1 MGDKK
6 MEILSTGEKIKR
18 ARIYKGI
25 TLKDLCEDKI
35 SISKM
40 SCIENGK
47 VKADKEIIKFIAEK
61 IDLDYEYLIQDVY
74 EQIVENLSLIKEHKN
89 RDEDIEENIK
99 HNLYY
104 AVEYKYYE
112 LAFELIHILFV
123 YYLKEKKYEK
133 IQLIISQY
141 YDLYQKNNEDK
152 NTIIYFGDMAKYLLE
167 SKEYNEAIAY
177 YNKLREII
185 DVESDEGKEEYANIT
200 YNEGLCYAKTDNEEK
215 AYELLS
221 EAVKYSD
228 YLKDNISNGKVF
240 EAFALV
246 SIRLRKD
253 NVEEYK
259 EKAYEMQKGNPIFL
273 ASAKGEYSR
282 AYFAVNENEI
292 AKKEL
297 MEAIKI
303 FPSHNKSKFVQF
315 LNESIESLY
324 KNKEYDLAYELT
336 DRALDLSIETDDIK
350 LIERA
355 YYFKG
360 SILQRQSKFREA
372 EMYMN
377 LSMDSLF
384 KFGTKEQRKLR
395 YLDMANMYYN
405 LGEYKESIKYFT
417 LAMEKDKIM

>member
-1 MGDKK
+1 

-74 EQIVENLSLIKEHKN
+74 EQIVENLSLIKEHKSK
-89 RDEDIEENIK
+89 DEDIEENIK

-123 YYLKEKKYEK
+123 YYLDEKKYEK

-152 NTIIYFGDMAKYLLE
+152 NTIVYFGDMAKYLLK

-177 YNKLREII
+177 YSKLRELI
-185 DVESDEGKEEYANIT
+185 DLESDEGKELYDKIT
-200 YNEGLCYAKTDNEEK
+200 YNEGICYCKTDNEEK

-221 EAVKYSD
+221 ESVKYSD
-228 YLKDNISNGKVF
+228 CLKDNISKGKVY

-246 SIRLRKD
+246 GIRLGKD
-253 NVEEYK
+253 SVEEYK
-259 EKAYEMQKGNPIFL
+259 SKAYEMQKGNPILL
-273 ASAKGEYSR
+273 ASAKGEYSK
-282 AYFAVNENEI
+282 AYFAVGENET
-292 AKKEL
+292 AKKEM
-297 MEAIKI
+297 MEAIEI
-303 FPSHNKSKFVQF
+303 FPSHNKSKYVQF

-324 KNKEYDLAYELT
+324 KYKEYDLAYELT
-336 DRALDLSIETDDIK
+336 DQALDLSIETGDIK
-350 LIERA
+350 LIEKA

-360 SILQRQSKFREA
+360 SILQRQNKFREA

-384 KFGTKEQRKLR
+384 KFGTKEQRKQR

-405 LGEYKESIKYFT
+405 LGETKESIKYFT
-417 LAMEKDKIM
+417 LAMDKEKVM

>member
-1 MGDKK
+1 

-74 EQIVENLSLIKEHKN
+74 EQIVENLSLIKEHKSK
-89 RDEDIEENIK
+89 DEDIEENIK

-123 YYLKEKKYEK
+123 YYLDEKKYEK

-141 YDLYQKNNEDK
+141 YDLYEKNNEDK
-152 NTIIYFGDMAKYLLE
+152 NTIVYFGDMAKYLLK

-177 YNKLREII
+177 YSKLRELI
-185 DVESDEGKEEYANIT
+185 DLESDEGKESYDKIT
-200 YNEGLCYAKTDNEEK
+200 YNEGICYCKTDNEEK

-221 EAVKYSD
+221 ESVKYSD
-228 YLKDNISNGKVF
+228 CLKDNISKGKVY

-246 SIRLRKD
+246 GIRLGKD
-253 NVEEYK
+253 SVEEYK
-259 EKAYEMQKGNPIFL
+259 SKAYEMQKGNPILL
-273 ASAKGEYSR
+273 ASAKGEYSK
-282 AYFAVNENEI
+282 AYFAVGENET
-292 AKKEL
+292 AKKEM
-297 MEAIKI
+297 MEAIEI
-303 FPSHNKSKFVQF
+303 FPSHNKSKYVQF

-324 KNKEYDLAYELT
+324 KYKEYDLAYELT
-336 DRALDLSIETDDIK
+336 DQALDLSIETGDIK
-350 LIERA
+350 LIEKA

-360 SILQRQSKFREA
+360 SILQRQNKFREA

-384 KFGTKEQRKLR
+384 KFGTKEQRKQR
-395 YLDMANMYYN
+395 YLDIANMYYN
-405 LGEYKESIKYFT
+405 LGETKESIKYFT
-417 LAMEKDKIM
+417 LAMDKEKVM

>member
-1 MGDKK
+1 

-18 ARIYKGI
+18 TRIYKGI

-74 EQIVENLSLIKEHKN
+74 EQIVENLSLIKEN
-89 RDEDIEENIK
+89 RNKDEDIEENIK

-123 YYLKEKKYEK
+123 YYLDEKKYEK
-133 IQLIISQY
+133 VQLIISQY
-141 YDLYQKNNEDK
+141 YDLYEKNNEEK

-177 YNKLREII
+177 YSKLREFI
-185 DVESDEGKEEYANIT
+185 DVESEEGKEAYAQIT
-200 YNEGLCYAKTDNEEK
+200 YNEGICYCKTNNEEK

-228 YLKDNISNGKVF
+228 CLKNNITKGKVY

-246 SIRLRKD
+246 CIRMGKD
-253 NVEEYK
+253 RIEEYK
-259 EKAYEMQKGNPIFL
+259 NNAYEMQKGNPILL
-273 ASAKGEYSR
+273 ASAKGEYSK
-282 AYFAVNENEI
+282 AYFIAGENEI
-292 AKKEL
+292 AKKEM
-297 MEAIKI
+297 MEAVEI
-303 FPSHNKSKFVQF
+303 FPSHNKAKYVQF

-324 KNKEYDLAYELT
+324 KYKEYELAYKLT
-336 DRALDLSIETDDIK
+336 DQALDLSIETGDIK

-360 SILQRQSKFREA
+360 SILQRQSRFREA

-384 KFGTKEQRKLR
+384 KFGTKEQRRQR

-405 LGEYKESIKYFT
+405 LGETKESIKYFT
-417 LAMEKDKIM
+417 LAMDKERAM

>member
-1 MGDKK
+1 

-74 EQIVENLSLIKEHKN
+74 EQIVENLSLIKERRNK
-89 RDEDIEENIK
+89 DEDIEENIK

-112 LAFELIHILFV
+112 LAFELVHILFG
-123 YYLKEKKYEK
+123 YYLEEKKNEK

-152 NTIIYFGDMAKYLLE
+152 NTIIYFGDMAKYLLQ

-177 YNKLREII
+177 YEKLREII
-185 DVESDEGKEEYANIT
+185 DIESDEGKEEYAMIT
-200 YNEGLCYAKTDNEEK
+200 YNEGVCYAKTENQEK

-228 YLKDNISNGKVF
+228 CLKDDISKGKVF
-240 EAFALV
+240 EAYALV
-246 SIRLRKD
+246 GIRLGK
-253 NVEEYK
+253 NNIEEYK
-259 EKAYEMQKGNPIFL
+259 VKSDEMQKGNPILL
-273 ASAKGEYSR
+273 ASAKGEYCK
-282 AYFAVNENEI
+282 AYFAAQKNEI

-297 MEAIKI
+297 MEAIDI
-303 FPSHNKSKFVQF
+303 FPSHNKAKFVQF
-315 LNESIESLY
+315 LNESIETLY
-324 KNKEYDLAYELT
+324 KYKEYDLAYELT
-336 DRALDLSIETDDIK
+336 DQALDLSIETDDIK

-360 SILQRQSKFREA
+360 SILQRQNRFREA

-384 KFGTKEQRKLR
+384 KFGTKEQRKQR

-405 LGEYKESIKYFT
+405 LGEHKESIKYFT
-417 LAMEKDKIM
+417 LAMDKDKLM

>member
-1 MGDKK
+1 

-74 EQIVENLSLIKEHKN
+74 EQIVENLSLIKEHRSK
-89 RDEDIEENIK
+89 DEDIEENIK

-104 AVEYKYYE
+104 AVEYQYFE
-112 LAFELIHILFV
+112 LAFELIHILFC
-123 YYLKEKKYEK
+123 YYLEEKKYEK
-133 IQLIISQY
+133 VQLIISQY

-152 NTIIYFGDMAKYLLE
+152 NTVIYFGDMAKYLLQ

-177 YNKLREII
+177 YSKLRELV
-185 DVESDEGKEEYANIT
+185 DVETDEGKEIYAKIT
-200 YNEGLCYAKTDNEEK
+200 YSEGICLSKTGHDED
-215 AYELLS
+215 AYELLNES
-221 EAVKYSD
+221 VRYFD
-228 YLKDNISNGKVF
+228 YLKDNISKGKVC

-246 SIRLRKD
+246 SIRLGKD
-253 NVEEYK
+253 KVK
-259 EKAYEMQKGNPIFL
+259 EFKDKAYEMQKDNPIL
-273 ASAKGEYSR
+273 LSSSKGEYAK
-282 AYFAVNENEI
+282 AYFAVNENET
-292 AKKEL
+292 AKKEM
-297 MEAIKI
+297 MEAVEI
-303 FPSHNKSKFVQF
+303 FPSHNKSKYVQF
-315 LNESIESLY
+315 LNEAIDTLY
-324 KNKEYDLAYELT
+324 KFKEYELAYELT
-336 DRALDLSIETDDIK
+336 DQALDLSIETGDIK

-360 SILQRQSKFREA
+360 SILQRQKKYREA

-377 LSMDSLF
+377 LSMDS
-384 KFGTKEQRKLR
+384 
-395 YLDMANMYYN
+395 
-405 LGEYKESIKYFT
+405 
-417 LAMEKDKIM
+417 

>member
-1 MGDKK
+1 

-74 EQIVENLSLIKEHKN
+74 EQIVENLSLIKEHRSK
-89 RDEDIEENIK
+89 DEDIEENIK

-104 AVEYKYYE
+104 AVEYQYFE
-112 LAFELIHILFV
+112 LAFELIHILFC
-123 YYLKEKKYEK
+123 YYLEEKKYEK
-133 IQLIISQY
+133 VQLIISQY

-152 NTIIYFGDMAKYLLE
+152 NTVIYFGDMAKYLLQ

-177 YNKLREII
+177 YSKLRELV
-185 DVESDEGKEEYANIT
+185 DVETDEGKEIYAKIT
-200 YNEGLCYAKTDNEEK
+200 YSEGICLSKTGHDED
-215 AYELLS
+215 AYELLNES
-221 EAVKYSD
+221 VRYFD
-228 YLKDNISNGKVF
+228 YLKDNISKGKVC

-246 SIRLRKD
+246 SIRLGKD
-253 NVEEYK
+253 KVK
-259 EKAYEMQKGNPIFL
+259 EFKDKAYEMQKDNPIL
-273 ASAKGEYSR
+273 LSSSKGEYAK
-282 AYFAVNENEI
+282 AYFAVNENET
-292 AKKEL
+292 AKKEM
-297 MEAIKI
+297 MEAVEI
-303 FPSHNKSKFVQF
+303 FPSHNKSKYVQF
-315 LNESIESLY
+315 LNEAIDTLY
-324 KNKEYDLAYELT
+324 KFKEYELAYELT
-336 DRALDLSIETDDIK
+336 DQALDLSIETGDIK

-360 SILQRQSKFREA
+360 SILQRQKKYREA

-384 KFGTKEQRKLR
+384 KFGTKEQRKQR
-395 YLDMANMYYN
+395 YLDMANMYFN
-405 LGEYKESIKYFT
+405 LGETRESIKYFT
-417 LAMEKDKIM
+417 LAIDKEKNM

>member
-1 MGDKK
+1 

-123 YYLKEKKYEK
+123 YYLEEKKYEK
-133 IQLIISQY
+133 VQLIISQY

-152 NTIIYFGDMAKYLLE
+152 NTIVYFGDMAKYLLQ
-167 SKEYNEAIAY
+167 SKEYNEAVAY
-177 YNKLREII
+177 YSKLREII
-185 DVESDEGKEEYANIT
+185 DIESEEEKEEYAKIT
-200 YNEGLCYAKTDNEEK
+200 YNEGICYAKTDNEEK

-228 YLKDNISNGKVF
+228 YLKDNISKGKVF

-246 SIRLRKD
+246 SIRLGKD
-253 NVEEYK
+253 DVEEFK
-259 EKAYEMQKGNPIFL
+259 NKAYEMQKGNPILL
-273 ASAKGEYSR
+273 ASAKGEYSK
-282 AYFAVNENEI
+282 AYFMVHENET

-324 KNKEYDLAYELT
+324 KYKEYDLAYELT
-336 DRALDLSIETDDIK
+336 DQALDLSIETDDVK

-360 SILQRQSKFREA
+360 SILQRQSRFREA

-405 LGEYKESIKYFT
+405 LGEPKESIKYFT
-417 LAMEKDKIM
+417 LAMDKDKIM